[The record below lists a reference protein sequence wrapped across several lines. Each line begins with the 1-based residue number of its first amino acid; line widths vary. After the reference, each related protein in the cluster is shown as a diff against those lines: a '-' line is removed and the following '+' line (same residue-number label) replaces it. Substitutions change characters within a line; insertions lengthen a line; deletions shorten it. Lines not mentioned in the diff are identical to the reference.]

1 MSTIAELQKLSERE
15 DQIEYKEAKHNYPFS
30 GGERRDVKDRRHCV
44 LGYIVALANERGG
57 RLVLGMADKV
67 PHEVVGSDFAQNAL
81 GGLVDEIYKRLHIR
95 VRTEELYDGD
105 KRVLVITVPSR
116 PTGKALRFEG
126 VPLMRTGE
134 SLREMDDAEYL
145 TIIQEQDPDFSAKE
159 CQGLLSAD
167 LDEDAIRRL
176 RQLIF
181 EKRKNT
187 DILTSPQEQLFSDL
201 RLVTTDGRLT
211 YAALILVGKSSA
223 LETFLPQ
230 NNIVVEYRSNH
241 FLDRYSARKEF
252 RLPLMKAVDEIWN
265 YISHPAS
272 NPILHIND
280 MPVILDVPGFNE
292 ETIREAVLNA
302 CVHRSFQM
310 PGDIL
315 IKIFPDSFEISNP
328 GGFPFGVNVGNILTV
343 NSSPRNRLLA
353 EIIEKTG
360 LIERSGQGADI
371 MFRNCVAEGK
381 PLPDYSESDDY
392 QVSLKIPAKIEN
404 PRLYIF
410 LRNWAVKLNA
420 FELLNL
426 YYVNKGRVD
435 DLFVNSLSR
444 LFDAGVIDEDVYFRY
459 TFGPTYFVYAYR
471 DCAAQF
477 GADVVR
483 QVYYAIKRSGRAS
496 SSFIA
501 EQLKGK
507 YSLKQ
512 SRTLIAKM
520 CEAGYLVQKGSGRA
534 SVYEWAE
541 K

>member
-15 DQIEYKEAKHNYPFS
+15 DHIEYKEAKHNYPFS

-167 LDEDAIRRL
+167 LDGDAIRRL

-181 EKRKNT
+181 EKRKNP

-201 RLVTTDGRLT
+201 RLVTTEGRLT

-241 FLDRYSARKEF
+241 SLDRYSARKEF

-392 QVSLKIPAKIEN
+392 QVSLKIPAEIEN

-444 LFDAGVIDEDVYFRY
+444 LLDAGVIDEDVYFRY
-459 TFGPTYFVYAYR
+459 TFGLTYFVYAYR

-534 SVYEWAE
+534 SVYEWVE